1 MLKLLLWILRDY
13 LTRLNSLVTIRT
25 RASISLRSC
34 NSVFG
39 HPHYMPTRLQP
50 RHQSTYIFLDLSIE
64 QAFRFLLFATAAV
77 FLLVAWLK
85 LSNVFIRKIMSSM
98 LSNFFNCVFSF
109 RVIISR
115 ALIRQ
120 FFIRHIDLDN
130 FTKHCI
136 LLMVIHW
143 FSNWWRQFTS
153 LFAWL
158 VKTEHL
164 QVQLHYSVCHCLAL
178 LSISSTQLIS
188 ITAEFNILR
197 CRLSIVSIFDTLFWP
212 ITSGRVTPEEDR
224 FKGEW
229 FFRSNISRAGKPNHA
244 SQRRFCRH

>member
-1 MLKLLLWILRDY
+1 MKQKFKKGRRLLQRLNDYISLFSGIFFPRTSWSPLIIDFLNPLTLIMLKLLLWILRDY

-64 QAFRFLLFATAAV
+64 QAFRLLLFATAAV

-136 LLMVIHW
+136 LLMVIH
-143 FSNWWRQFTS
+143 
-153 LFAWL
+153 
-158 VKTEHL
+158 
-164 QVQLHYSVCHCLAL
+164 
-178 LSISSTQLIS
+178 
-188 ITAEFNILR
+188 
-197 CRLSIVSIFDTLFWP
+197 
-212 ITSGRVTPEEDR
+212 
-224 FKGEW
+224 
-229 FFRSNISRAGKPNHA
+229 
-244 SQRRFCRH
+244 